1 VIVFLI
7 VLSSTNHLMGALV
20 APAALL
26 FVLMVDRKALL
37 RWKVLAAALPVA
49 ALGLL
54 PQMFLPI
61 RANQRPVL
69 AEAEPS
75 CESMAQALAS
85 VYTWGHKGCP
95 ALSSALR
102 REQYGKPPITLD
114 PTVHPDI
121 IAPRSGKLFVSQI
134 VNWLQYLDWQWG
146 RSINGAN
153 PLFGGLRPLFTLL
166 FVLLAYAGARLHW
179 KYDRPTAAYIA
190 VLYATLSLG
199 LVVYLNFKYGYSIAR
214 TAFPDLNAHEV
225 RERDYFFLI
234 GFSVFG
240 LWCGLGVAAVWRWLA
255 RTFNSRIRRARLVAA
270 PVFGLALLPL
280 GLNWEWA
287 SRADD
292 YAARD
297 WAYNMLMSIKP
308 YGVLFTNGDNDTFPL
323 WYLQE
328 VEGIRRDV
336 TVMVTGY
343 LNTPWYARQV
353 RDLTRACRPGQSAAE
368 DPTRIICQRALRPG
382 DLPAVFAQS
391 GNVTAPD
398 DSILPLSDAEIDR
411 IAASPF
417 VTRDP
422 LQLHVGGLRSTIAGG
437 TFILP
442 ADTFVA
448 AILNATLGKRPIY
461 FAAPNPTLD
470 KLGLSSYSVRTGLT
484 LALPSTDPRTMAGV
498 VPLSS
503 NELSAAAGAFVDLAT
518 TDTLLH
524 DVFLKRGRLLNPNRP
539 WVDQATTNILLQ
551 YTWAHY
557 SVAEALAA
565 RGPSPE
571 LEHHLREAQWWQT
584 IASD

>member
-1 VIVFLI
+1 
-7 VLSSTNHLMGALV
+7 
-20 APAALL
+20 
-26 FVLMVDRKALL
+26 MV
-37 RWKVLAAALPVA
+37 
-49 ALGLL
+49 
-54 PQMFLPI
+54 
-61 RANQRPVL
+61 
-69 AEAEPS
+69 
-75 CESMAQALAS
+75 QAVAS
-85 VYTWGHKGCP
+85 VYSWGKTGCP

-102 REQYGKPPITLD
+102 REQYGKPPITMD
-114 PTVHPDI
+114 PTVHPEMLK
-121 IAPRSGKLFVSQI
+121 ARGGQLFVSQV
-134 VNWLQYLDWQWG
+134 VNWLQYLDWQWA
-146 RSINGAN
+146 RSINGEN

-166 FVLLAYAGARLHW
+166 FVLLAYAGARMHW

-190 VLYATLSLG
+190 LLYATLSLG
-199 LVVYLNFKYGYSIAR
+199 LVVYLNFKYGFSIAR
-214 TAFPDLNAHEV
+214 DLFPDTNAHEV

-234 GFSVFG
+234 GFSLFG
-240 LWCGLGVAAVWRWLA
+240 LWCGMGVTAVWRWLA
-255 RTFNSRIRRARLVAA
+255 RTLSNRIHRARLVAA
-270 PVFGLALLPL
+270 PVFALAVLPL

-297 WAYNMLMSIKP
+297 WAYNMLMSIEP

-353 RDLTRACRPGQSAAE
+353 RDLTRACAPGQSAE
-368 DPTRIICQRALRPG
+368 QDPTRIICQRAFKSS
-382 DLPAVFAQS
+382 DLPAVLARS

-411 IAASPF
+411 IAANPF

-422 LQLHVGGLRSTIAGG
+422 LELHVGALRATIPGG

-470 KLGLSSYSVRTGLT
+470 KLGLSAYSVRTGLT
-484 LALPSTDPRTMAGV
+484 LALPSAPPDPGKTAGLIA
-498 VPLSS
+498 VPA
-503 NELSAAAGAFVDLAT
+503 NELSPVSGAFVDLT
-518 TDTLLH
+518 MTDTLLH
-524 DVFLKRGRLLNPNRP
+524 QVFLHRGRLLNPNRP
-539 WVDQATTNILLQ
+539 WVDRATTNILLQ
-551 YTWAHY
+551 YAWAHY
-557 SVAEALAA
+557 SVAEALATKGQSA
-565 RGPSPE
+565 E
-571 LEHHLREAQWWQT
+571 LDHHLREAQWWQT
-584 IASD
+584 VAGE